1 MTYSLEFFESALKE
15 WRKLA
20 PQIRDQF
27 KKKLAERLE
36 HPHVPSARLHNLP
49 DCYKVKLRTAGYRL
63 VYKVDD
69 KVVTVIVVAVGKR
82 DKSMVYRSAGA
93 RTKSK

>member
-20 PQIRDQF
+20 PPIRDQF

-36 HPHVPSARLHNLP
+36 HPHVPAARLHNLP
-49 DCYKVKLRTAGYRL
+49 NCYKIKLRTAGYRM
-63 VYKVDD
+63 VYQVDD
-69 KVVTVIVVAVGKR
+69 KMVVVIVVAVGKR
-82 DKSMVYRSAGA
+82 DKGAIYRTADK
-93 RTKSK
+93 RTKG

>member
-20 PQIRDQF
+20 PTIRNQF

-36 HPHVPSARLHNLP
+36 HPHVPAARLHNLP
-49 DCYKVKLRTAGYRL
+49 NCYKIKLRSAGYRM
-63 VYKVDD
+63 VYQVEG
-69 KVVTVIVVAVGKR
+69 KVVVVIVVAVGKR
-82 DKSMVYRSAGA
+82 DKDTIYRTADK
-93 RTKSK
+93 RTKG

>member
-20 PQIRDQF
+20 PPIRAQF

-36 HPHVPSARLHNLP
+36 HPHVPSTRLQNLP
-49 DCYKVKLRTAGYRL
+49 NCYKIKLRTAGYRM
-63 VYKVDD
+63 VYRVDD
-69 KVVTVIVVAVGKR
+69 KAVVVMVVAVGKR
-82 DKSMVYRSAGA
+82 DKSMIYRTADK
-93 RTKSK
+93 RTKG